1 MDWEGK
7 NKTII
12 YADGRADDIKNIT
25 VVLQKNER
33 KRMERKIIEKK
44 IWIFIVV
51 LIAILGIISYLYFGE
66 EQIQRRIRGQIYN
79 KVIEQEDEL
88 SKIVEE
94 GALDEILYF
103 KEVKPDIDSS
113 IKFTCYRELED
124 ERINKVFQEFFLM
137 SISGDP
143 EEAIVFAVRP
153 TVVSA
158 LWDDYMYG
166 FYYTENDEPID
177 VVWGEDVEEN
187 EFESEIVGFGGYWYR
202 TEKITDH
209 WWFYETKTLWLY
221 PSAHR
226 G

>member
-1 MDWEGK
+1 M
-7 NKTII
+7 
-12 YADGRADDIKNIT
+12 R
-25 VVLQKNER
+25 
-33 KRMERKIIEKK
+33 RKIIGKVT
-44 IWIFIVV
+44 WIFIAVFIV
-51 LIAILGIISYLYFGE
+51 ILGIISYLHFGE
-66 EQIQRRIRGQIYN
+66 EQIQRRIKGRICS

-94 GALDEILYF
+94 ALEETLFF

-113 IKFTCYRELED
+113 NKYTYYKELED

-137 SISGDP
+137 RINEGP
-143 EEAIVFAVRP
+143 EESIVFDVRP

-177 VVWGEDVEEN
+177 VVWGEDVKEN
-187 EFESEIVGFGGYWYR
+187 EFEAVIVGFGEYWYR

-209 WWFYETKTLWLY
+209 WWFYETKILQFY
-221 PSAHR
+221 PTAHR
-226 G
+226 R